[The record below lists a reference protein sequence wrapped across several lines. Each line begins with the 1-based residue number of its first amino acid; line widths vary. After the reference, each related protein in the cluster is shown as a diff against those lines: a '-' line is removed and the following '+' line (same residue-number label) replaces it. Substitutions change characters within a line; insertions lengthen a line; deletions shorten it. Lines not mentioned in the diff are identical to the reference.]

1 MARYRRTKGAIL
13 PAVVSCCSLAFLS
26 SGVNGELPPLLAT
39 GEVLAL
45 EPSEDGNPLAT
56 GVRYGAPCCCG
67 WLGRPP
73 LLFLLFRLKPL
84 FAGPRSLVFLCC
96 VVVAVVVC

>member
-26 SGVNGELPPLLAT
+26 SGVNGELPPLLART
-39 GEVLAL
+39 GEVLVL

-56 GVRYGAPCCCG
+56 GVRYGAPCCG
-67 WLGRPP
+67 WLARPP
-73 LLFLLFRLKPL
+73 LLFLFRLKPL
-84 FAGPRSLVFLCC
+84 FAGPRS
-96 VVVAVVVC
+96 